1 MAVIQ
6 WKVAVI
12 TCFGSIL
19 SPGEQEG
26 YGNTMSDGTIRKNR
40 LCFSHILKRNK
51 KKKYLEKKYLLAL
64 PYGSELEVPKLHNLN
79 HSWMVI
85 KILFRSTPAP
95 ILT

>member
-1 MAVIQ
+1 METPCQMVQLERIDYA
-6 WKVAVI
+6 
-12 TCFGSIL
+12 F
-19 SPGEQEG
+19 
-26 YGNTMSDGTIRKNR
+26 
-40 LCFSHILKRNK
+40 HIFLREIK